1 MTEKMLIAGFGGQ
14 GVILA
19 GKLIAYAGMLEG
31 KNVSHI
37 PSYGVEMRGGTAN
50 CSVTISDREIAS
62 PFVPHPNTLVVM
74 NKPSL
79 DKFEEQV
86 MPGGN
91 IFVNSSLI
99 DRQVGR
105 KDVKVFYIPA
115 NNIAEEAG
123 SGRASNMAVM
133 GALVAVTEIV
143 TIESLER
150 SLPEVISKRN
160 IKYNKINEVAM
171 HMGYE
176 LVQNGRILE

>member
-50 CSVTISDREIAS
+50 CAVTISDQEVAS
-62 PFVPHPNTLVVM
+62 PFVPHPNTLVAM

-79 DKFEEQV
+79 DKFEECV
-86 MPGGN
+86 IPGGK
-91 IFVNSSLI
+91 IFINSSLI
-99 DRQVGR
+99 DRQVER
-105 KDVKVFYIPA
+105 DDVQVYYIPA

-123 SGRASNMAVM
+123 TGRASNMAIM
-133 GALVAVTEIV
+133 GALIGATGIV
-143 TIESLER
+143 SMESLKR

-160 IKYNKINEVAM
+160 IKYNEINERAM
-171 HMGYE
+171 HQGYE
-176 LVQNGRILE
+176 FVQNGHGLK